1 MVSNEEEGVGQK
13 GVVLICKLSPVS
25 PCMIYLCSVHCA
37 MHIQNI
43 PTIKRKEL
51 DRGFG
56 SDLQIAPIPLNKICT
71 CGLQIRNISTT
82 KRKELD
88 RGCGSDLQIACC
100 QPLLECLRTLSW
112 QYISSYTCV
121 PASAHNHLY
130 LGTRHCVFCT
140 CVLCNV
146 PLCIYL

>member
-1 MVSNEEEGVGQK
+1 
-13 GVVLICKLSPVS
+13 
-25 PCMIYLCSVHCA
+25 

-100 QPLLECLRTLSW
+100 QPLLERLLNPFLAVHLQLHLCSRICAQSSVPGYNAVYILYLRTVHLPVE
-112 QYISSYTCV
+112 ISTSRR
-121 PASAHNHLY
+121 
-130 LGTRHCVFCT
+130 RH
-140 CVLCNV
+140 
-146 PLCIYL
+146 